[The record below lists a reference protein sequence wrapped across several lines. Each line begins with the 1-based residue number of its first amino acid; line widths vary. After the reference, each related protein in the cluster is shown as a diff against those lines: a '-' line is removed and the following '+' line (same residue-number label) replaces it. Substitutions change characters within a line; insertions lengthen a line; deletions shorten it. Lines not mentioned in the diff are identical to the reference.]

1 MKKDKKGEK
10 TIYIITVII
19 AIVLLGL
26 LLIFVNI
33 QHKGK
38 DTNKVDKTSTV
49 PTTTREIIKD
59 KLRIDEKTIDIE
71 VEKFTTSWG
80 VDIKYEPLYF
90 KVGSDDK
97 ILKFTSII
105 DKNTYLVIE
114 KLTEDEYRKDSD
126 IKGTDEDGEYVS
138 IHRGIKNGQAYFK
151 VTKHHKPGVEYD
163 NIDIRMEYIIK
174 QIS

>member
-10 TIYIITVII
+10 NIYIITVII
-19 AIVLLGL
+19 AVVLLGL
-26 LLIFVNI
+26 LLIFVNV
-33 QHKGK
+33 QHKDK
-38 DTNKVDKTSTV
+38 DDKNDNTTTI
-49 PTTTREIIKD
+49 PTTTKEIIKD
-59 KLRIDEKTIDIE
+59 KLKIDDETIDIE

-80 VDIKYEPLYF
+80 VDVKYEPLYF
-90 KVGSDDK
+90 KVGADDK

-114 KLTEDEYRKDSD
+114 KLTEEEYRKDND

-151 VTKHHKPGVEYD
+151 VTKHHKQGINYD